1 MRWCFADGA
10 VRPSALTIWTA
21 GFGVPELAAAS
32 GLRTDAM
39 GRLLT
44 DETLTS
50 VDDGRIVAAGDCAAP
65 SGQPLRM
72 SCQAA
77 GPLGTQ
83 AADTVLSRIAGEEP
97 GVIRARVRRHVHQH
111 RPARR
116 NASVRPQGRHP
127 DQGLLQRSTGRK
139 GEGGRLQGHAV
150 GPSPG
155 GTQARIEPLVQ
166 GRQAFRAGRCAP
178 RWSRTRDH
186 PRPAA
191 AAAGGEHAERFTHL
205 RPLLFTIVYEIL
217 GSATESDDVL
227 QDSYLRWAD
236 VDLATVR
243 DTKSYLAQLVTSQ
256 ALNALRTRAR
266 RREDYVG
273 PWLPEPV
280 LLDEGDASSDVVLA
294 ESVSMAM
301 LVLLETLTPD
311 ERAVFVLREVFGF
324 DYDEIAGAVS
334 KSVATVRQMAH
345 RAREHVQARRKRF
358 GPVDAKRNAAITEQ
372 FLTAAST
379 GDMDGLL
386 TLLAPGATWTAD
398 HGGKATALPRPI
410 VGARKVAAVMMA
422 LFRASQRMDIRFE
435 IANYNSAP
443 ALVIYQGEKLEGV
456 FVFEIIEDQI
466 TNLYAMR
473 NPDKLVGIT
482 VPRTIS
488 RS

>member
-1 MRWCFADGA
+1 
-10 VRPSALTIWTA
+10 VTIH
-21 GFGVPELAAAS
+21 G
-32 GLRTDAM
+32 
-39 GRLLT
+39 
-44 DETLTS
+44 
-50 VDDGRIVAAGDCAAP
+50 
-65 SGQPLRM
+65 
-72 SCQAA
+72 QAA
-77 GPLGTQ
+77 G
-83 AADTVLSRIAGEEP
+83 S
-97 GVIRARVRRHVHQH
+97 
-111 RPARR
+111 
-116 NASVRPQGRHP
+116 
-127 DQGLLQRSTGRK
+127 
-139 GEGGRLQGHAV
+139 
-150 GPSPG
+150 
-155 GTQARIEPLVQ
+155 
-166 GRQAFRAGRCAP
+166 
-178 RWSRTRDH
+178 
-186 PRPAA
+186 
-191 AAAGGEHAERFTHL
+191 AGGEHAERFTHL

-280 LLDEGDASSDVVLA
+280 LLDEGDASTDVVLA

-345 RAREHVQARRKRF
+345 RAREHVHARRKRF
-358 GPVDAKRNAAITEQ
+358 GPVDAKRNAQITEQ
-372 FLTAAST
+372 FLAAAST
-379 GDMDGLL
+379 GDMDGLM

-398 HGGKATALPRPI
+398 HGGKASALPRPI

-422 LFRASQRMDIRFE
+422 LFRASQQMDLRFVV
-435 IANYNSAP
+435 ANYNSAP

-456 FVFEIIEDQI
+456 FVFEVIDDVI

-473 NPDKLVGIT
+473 NPDKLAGVTI
-482 VPRTIS
+482 PRAIS

>member
-1 MRWCFADGA
+1 MTTHG
-10 VRPSALTIWTA
+10 P
-21 GFGVPELAAAS
+21 
-32 GLRTDAM
+32 
-39 GRLLT
+39 
-44 DETLTS
+44 
-50 VDDGRIVAAGDCAAP
+50 AAG
-65 SGQPLRM
+65 S
-72 SCQAA
+72 
-77 GPLGTQ
+77 
-83 AADTVLSRIAGEEP
+83 
-97 GVIRARVRRHVHQH
+97 
-111 RPARR
+111 
-116 NASVRPQGRHP
+116 
-127 DQGLLQRSTGRK
+127 
-139 GEGGRLQGHAV
+139 
-150 GPSPG
+150 
-155 GTQARIEPLVQ
+155 
-166 GRQAFRAGRCAP
+166 
-178 RWSRTRDH
+178 
-186 PRPAA
+186 
-191 AAAGGEHAERFTHL
+191 AGGEHAERFTHL

-334 KSVATVRQMAH
+334 KSVPTVRQMAH

-443 ALVIYQGEKLEGV
+443 ALVIHQGEKLEGV